1 MLAGF
6 FILVFFYFIIASF
19 DRWMFA
25 RGVPRRRRPLGVAD
39 RREAEK
45 RRRGGTVGDG
55 HAISA

>member
-25 RGVPRRRRPLGVAD
+25 RGVPLGVAAEVTAEVAA
-39 RREAEK
+39 RRQS
-45 RRRGGTVGDG
+45 VMDMQYQPNWP
-55 HAISA
+55 